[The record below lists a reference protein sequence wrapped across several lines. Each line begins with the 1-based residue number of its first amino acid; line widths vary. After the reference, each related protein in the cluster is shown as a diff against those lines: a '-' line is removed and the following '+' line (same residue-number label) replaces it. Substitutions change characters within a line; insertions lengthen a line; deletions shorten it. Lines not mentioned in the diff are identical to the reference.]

1 MKSHNLDKKYL
12 FDIIIDKTKELSV
25 KESISTDAAFQ
36 KWFMNM
42 YFQNPKDIIISDG
55 SRDGKIDSFCKV
67 MDVDTFS
74 SKIFNSKFTKNY
86 DKQAPPEFYN
96 EIIAFNKV
104 FVNSDSRS
112 KFLEKYIK
120 KDMKNHYKILF
131 DQFDKGNA
139 ELFFIT
145 NYRINHNQYSQVEDL
160 EINIFHL
167 EDILQFLVDDIE
179 GAMPLT
185 NTLVLTGINNVL
197 SASKEDTVIPTS
209 IIFAKLSDFISYMN
223 NDPYDLLFSRNI
235 RLDLGNTDPNKN
247 IRETFRDSP
256 KEFVFSNNGITIICE
271 EIKHKPGNQEL
282 LLKNPRVVNGSQ
294 TLHSVRHVPNPS
306 KDARVMVRIIE
317 IPPFQNNGFS
327 EEARKRKE
335 IINKISI
342 RSNLQNPITKWNLA
356 ANDDYQQELRR
367 YFRQKNFFYET
378 RKNEWDFR
386 KTQLRNVEVFRG
398 PFMPKLIQL
407 IASYYFNEKY
417 LGPAVAKQ
425 SVNDLFVEDKA
436 YAKIVDTDPAIV
448 YQIFLLN
455 QFIGYSLYELKNL
468 QYINNIKQ
476 HARLSIFA
484 LYVKI
489 INELGDYW
497 GTKDFNEILES
508 YYYDYD
514 GSLWKKITKS
524 IITDIILPTY
534 EKERKRYKK
543 MEGTDLSYNTYFK
556 NQTFMNNLML
566 ASCPVQIKSSLRK
579 LLNEYAS

>member
-1 MKSHNLDKKYL
+1 MKNNHLDKKYL
-12 FDIIIDKTKELSV
+12 FDIIIDKTKELSL
-25 KESISTDAAFQ
+25 KDSISTDAAFQ

-42 YFQNPKDIIISDG
+42 YFQSPKDIIISDG

-74 SKIFNSKFTKNY
+74 YKIFNSKFTKNY

-96 EIIAFNKV
+96 EIIAYNKV
-104 FVNSDSRS
+104 FVNSDFRS

-120 KDMKNHYKILF
+120 KDLKNHYKILF
-131 DQFDKGNA
+131 DQYDKGNA

-145 NYRINHNQYSQVEDL
+145 NYKINQNQISQVEDL

-185 NTLVLTGINNVL
+185 NTLILTGINNVL

-247 IRETFRDSP
+247 IRETFRNNP

-282 LLKNPRVVNGSQ
+282 LLRNPRVVNGSQ

-317 IPPFQNNGFS
+317 IPPFQNNEFT
-327 EEARKRKE
+327 EDVKKRKD

-356 ANDDYQQELRR
+356 ANDDYQLELRR

-386 KTQLRNVEVFRG
+386 KTQLRNVGVFKG

-407 IASYYFNEKY
+407 IASYYCNEKY

-425 SVNDLFVEDKA
+425 SINDLFVEDKA
-436 YAKIVDTDPAIV
+436 YAKIIGTDPAVV

-455 QFIGYSLYELKNL
+455 QLIGYSLYYLKNL

-484 LYVKI
+484 LYVKL

-497 GTKDFNEILES
+497 GTKDFNEILET

-514 GSLWKKITKS
+514 ETLWKKITKGIVS
-524 IITDIILPTY
+524 DVILPQY
-534 EKERKRYKK
+534 EKERKKYKK
-543 MEGTDLSYNTYFK
+543 IEGVDLSYNTYFK
-556 NQTFMNNLML
+556 NQTFVNNLMQS
-566 ASCPVQIKSSLRK
+566 ACPVTIKSSLRK
-579 LLNEYAS
+579 LLNEYSS